1 MMKTQESNF
10 NFKYKVTLLD
20 FLRLFNFN
28 YYDDSC
34 KSEDNKCN
42 TNTLRVVLSTKTYT
56 WFEIGVYNYDGVGN
70 TIDRLQTII
79 KEEILNK
86 YVADISYNDDVGV
99 LEVFITDEKE
109 FID

>member
-1 MMKTQESNF
+1 MESQESNF

-20 FLRLFNFN
+20 FLRLFNFR
-28 YYDDSC
+28 YYDESC
-34 KSEDNKCN
+34 EFENNKYN
-42 TNTLRVVLSTKTYT
+42 TNTLRVVLPTETYT
-56 WFEIGVYNYDGVGN
+56 WFEIVVYNYDGVGR

-86 YVADISYNDDVGV
+86 YVFDISYNDDVGV